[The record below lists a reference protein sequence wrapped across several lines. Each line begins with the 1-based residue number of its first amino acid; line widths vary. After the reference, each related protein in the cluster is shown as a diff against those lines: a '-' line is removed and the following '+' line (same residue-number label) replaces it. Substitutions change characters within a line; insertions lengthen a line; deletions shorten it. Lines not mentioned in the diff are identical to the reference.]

1 MSIDTTLSHLHQ
13 SSASS
18 SSLPE
23 LPNLVGLL
31 RGFVTNSV
39 WSDFLHQSESLIFSV
54 IISLG
59 LCCIFWY
66 GLRKKEP
73 IPSGFQNFLEMIV
86 ENFRNA
92 VLSIL
97 GPKGEEHIPF
107 LGTIFL
113 YILTM
118 NLAGLVPLMKSPT
131 LSLNITLGIAICVFA
146 RVQYLNIRNM
156 GLGGFLYHLAGSPKG
171 AVRWALVPLMF
182 PLELLTQ
189 FTRPATLAFRLC
201 GNILGEDI
209 LIGSFALFG
218 VHLLASYNSPVG
230 IPLQLP
236 FMFLVLLTSVLQALV
251 FTLLS
256 TIYILLSMPHA
267 DEKH

>member
-1 MSIDTTLSHLHQ
+1 MSIDTTLSNLQ
-13 SSASS
+13 ETSS
-18 SSLPE
+18 SNLPE
-23 LPNLVGLL
+23 LPNFISLL
-31 RGFVTNSV
+31 KHLLQDKS
-39 WSDFLHQSESLIFSV
+39 WESLLHRSESLIFSIFIALIV
-54 IISLG
+54 CLIFRVGLKKKSL
-59 LCCIFWY
+59 
-66 GLRKKEP
+66 
-73 IPSGFQNFLEMIV
+73 IPSSFQNFLEFVV
-86 ENFRNA
+86 ENFRNT

-107 LGTIFL
+107 LGTLFI
-113 YILTM
+113 YILSM

-131 LSLNITLGIAICVFA
+131 LNLNITLGLAICVFA
-146 RVQYLNIRNM
+146 RVQYLNIRNL

-171 AVRWALVPLMF
+171 AIRWALVPLMF

-218 VHLLASYNSPVG
+218 VQLLASYGSPIG

-267 DEKH
+267 EEKH